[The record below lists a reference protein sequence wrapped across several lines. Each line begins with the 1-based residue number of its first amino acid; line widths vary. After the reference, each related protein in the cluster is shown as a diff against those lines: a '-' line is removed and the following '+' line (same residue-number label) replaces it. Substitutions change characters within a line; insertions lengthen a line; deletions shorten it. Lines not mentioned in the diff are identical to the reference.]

1 MRLFKVIV
9 ILMVNTMLLWGCGKE
24 YSYEGGG
31 KLPPIDTIN
40 GGNIVKSEW
49 RFTETEFKYAGPV
62 DTAYLTQEGIA
73 AVLTITGK
81 TTDGRQN
88 IYIKLKDITG
98 KIQKGKTYKTTL
110 DQVKFLYRQANE
122 TLYSAIP
129 YKGGDVY
136 VTVSDYDSTRIIGT
150 FKGLVKDKNM
160 RSLSVADGYFSSPL
174 KKAPPGQVTGYA
186 MLWATELCNGPIK
199 VKVNNIDGG
208 IEQAVFSAP
217 DCGEAGGA
225 TYQLSPGAYNWVAY
239 CGKDSVA
246 GIVTVKANDCA
257 KIQIKFPFKPAP
269 VTYTEKE
276 LICKISEVQFSGDLE
291 SDSDKSSN
299 HVIAE
304 YKGSNID
311 IFKYYVVPVP
321 VIFPHI
327 VTYEPNTI
335 VLALGQNWEKRFVT
349 DAKGR
354 IVQYSG
360 PADITIMY
368 PTDRNVKIKY
378 YYDSDGHLIKRE
390 LFDARSQALK
400 VQSTYTWK
408 NGNLIRSVENFPL
421 LGHSKETE
429 YEYYDKEVKAMPF
442 IDFNAFELVLFQ
454 PLFDIG
460 VSSKNI
466 LKRITV
472 YTLGNATS
480 YDYDSYVID
489 DNGYVLSCRMYF
501 YTGNETNLNFNY
513 KCF

>member
-1 MRLFKVIV
+1 MRLINVFV
-9 ILMVNTMLLWGCGKE
+9 ILTIHTILLWGCGKE

-31 KLPPIDTIN
+31 KQPPIDTTN
-40 GGNIVKSEW
+40 GGAAVKSEW
-49 RFTETEFKYAGPV
+49 RFAEAEFKYAGPV

-81 TTDGRQN
+81 TIDGRQN
-88 IYIKLKDITG
+88 IYIKLKDISG

-110 DQVKFLYRQANE
+110 DEVKFLYKQANDII
-122 TLYSAIP
+122 YRAIP

-136 VTVSDYDSTRIIGT
+136 VTVSDYDTTRIIGT
-150 FKGLVKDKNM
+150 FLGLVKDKND
-160 RSLSVADGYFSSPL
+160 RLLSVEDGYFSSPL

-199 VKVNNIDGG
+199 VKVNNIESK
-208 IEQAVFSAP
+208 IEEAIFSAP
-217 DCGEAGGA
+217 DCGEPGNA
-225 TYQLSPGAYNWVAY
+225 TYKLSPGAYDWVAY

-257 KIQIKFPFKPAP
+257 KILVKFPFKPAP
-269 VTYTEKE
+269 VTNTQKA
-276 LICKISEVQFSGDLE
+276 LICKLSEVQFYSDLE
-291 SDSDKSSN
+291 SDSDKSAN

-304 YKGSNID
+304 YQGNKVD
-311 IFKYYVVPVP
+311 IFKYYVTPVP
-321 VIFPHI
+321 VIFPHS
-327 VTYEPNTI
+327 VMYEPNAVI
-335 VLALGQNWEKRFVT
+335 LAPGKDWEKRFIT

-354 IVQYSG
+354 IIQYSG
-360 PADITIMY
+360 SADVTKMY
-368 PTDRNVKIKY
+368 PTHPMVTIRY
-378 YYDSDGHLIKRE
+378 YYNMDGQLIKRE
-390 LFDARSQALK
+390 LFDASSQVLK
-400 VQSTYTWK
+400 VQSIYTWK
-408 NGNLIRSVENFPL
+408 NGNIVRLVENFPL
-421 LGHSKETE
+421 VGYSKETE

-442 IDFNAFELVLFQ
+442 IDFDAFELVLFQ

-460 VSSKNI
+460 ISTKNI

-480 YDYDSYVID
+480 YDYDSYIID

-501 YTGNETNLNFNY
+501 QTGKETNLNFSY